1 MGLNRKTCFWFLG
14 SSGNAD
20 NGLIDGPFYL
30 NLNNV
35 SSNSNVNIDSE
46 CLAQSYWLNSL
57 FKPYLLVKHTAISHL
72 STSRIFL
79 GRFQKFWDAKTHL

>member
-1 MGLNRKTCFWFLG
+1 MGLNRKTCIWFLG
-14 SSGNAD
+14 SIGNAD

-46 CLAQSYWLNSL
+46 CLAPSYWLNSL
-57 FKPYLLVKHTAISHL
+57 FRPYLLVKHTSISFL

-79 GRFQKFWDAKTHL
+79 GRCRKFWDAKTQL